1 MSSILPVASKTERG
15 EEDQVRDGQIV
26 DGEVAHLGEVGHHVG
41 VGEHGEDP
49 RGEVEAVVVVAPDAD
64 DERPNDD
71 EAAEGLLR
79 DEKFVQ
85 GIGRRQ
91 STAMSRTGESSPLLL
106 SCRLAFSLVSIY
118 DSLTKFFFLPIP
130 RPRMHR
136 GLRCRL
142 RISRR
147 FGPQFRPLSLTFHSL
162 SLSGVELLRFRRR
175 PGSSDPAE
183 HSGTTGS
190 GGSP

>member
-15 EEDQVRDGQIV
+15 EEEDQVRDGQIV

-49 RGEVEAVVVVAPDAD
+49 RGEVGAVVVVAPDAD
-64 DERPNDD
+64 ERPNED
-71 EAAEGLLR
+71 EAEGLLR

-91 STAMSRTGESSPLLL
+91 STAMSRTGESSPPLLS

-162 SLSGVELLRFRRR
+162 SLSGVELRRF
-175 PGSSDPAE
+175 
-183 HSGTTGS
+183 
-190 GGSP
+190 